1 MWFSNTFIGISGPV
15 PGVKKSAL
23 INNWK
28 DIAYLEES
36 EQSETFENKIS
47 LPQIQLGGLVDSRR

>member
-1 MWFSNTFIGISGPV
+1 MWFSNAFIGISGPV